1 MCFHGVKFTF
11 CKKNYGK
18 KLQFIRKIAI
28 FAKNPQAIMRFG
40 NFHIG
45 FINDKSVVVREV
57 VLNPAYT
64 SFVQFEPISQIL
76 DKIRGGFESLNYY
89 SNYTNVLG
97 GLSEAE
103 VRRFMQNRLFSIY
116 LNEYIQGE
124 VFLNV
129 TEQGQL
135 YISDKATR
143 YVVTNPMFQEFGTLQ
158 STMLEHAI
166 KHYEQTINVDIAV
179 LEQSGME
186 GIISPQSNSF
196 NGGLADDDV
205 VDKLEGELN
214 KNGLNKPQKKY
225 IVTNTPY
232 QITQP
237 KNELATLDFTGKQ
250 KQTFLTLCDKFGC
263 PKELFAVSDQST
275 YENRR
280 LAKIDFYN
288 NTILPYANKVL
299 EQINRLQQDITDKA
313 DTFYI
318 ARNEIA
324 ELAREDRDRQDA
336 GRAMVEAL
344 MKLHERGVIT
354 TAEVRK
360 NIEDIFYLSDENK

>member
-1 MCFHGVKFTF
+1 M
-11 CKKNYGK
+11 
-18 KLQFIRKIAI
+18 QW
-28 FAKNPQAIMRFG
+28 G

-45 FINDKSVVVREV
+45 FLNEKSVVVREV
-57 VLNPAYT
+57 VLNPIYT
-64 SFVQFEPISQIL
+64 TFKQFEPISQIL
-76 DKIRGGFESLNYY
+76 DKIRGGFESVNYY
-89 SNYTNVLG
+89 SNYPNDVG

-103 VRRFMQNRLFSIY
+103 VRRFMQNRLFSVY
-116 LNEYIQGE
+116 LNEYIEGE
-124 VFLNV
+124 VFLGV
-129 TEQGQL
+129 TM
-135 YISDKATR
+135 DKHLCITKEPSP
-143 YVVTNPMFQEFGTLQ
+143 YVVTSPMFKEFGVLKA
-158 STMLEHAI
+158 TMVENAI
-166 KHYEQTINVDIAV
+166 KHYEQTIAVDISV

-196 NGGLADDDV
+196 NGGLADSKV
-205 VDKLEGELN
+205 VEKIETEMN
-214 KNGLNKPQKKY
+214 ANGLNKAQKKY

-232 QITQP
+232 TLTQP

-299 EQINRLQQDITDKA
+299 EQVNRIQQDITKNP

-318 ARNEIA
+318 ARNEIS
-324 ELAREDRDRQDA
+324 ELAREDRDNKEA
-336 GRAMVEAL
+336 GRAMVDAL
-344 MKLHERGVIT
+344 MKLYDKGIISNE
-354 TAEVRK
+354 EVRR
-360 NIEDIFYLSDENK
+360 NIEDCFYLNNEKK

>member
-1 MCFHGVKFTF
+1 M
-11 CKKNYGK
+11 
-18 KLQFIRKIAI
+18 QW
-28 FAKNPQAIMRFG
+28 G

-45 FINDKSVVVREV
+45 FINEKSVVVREV

-64 SFVQFEPISQIL
+64 AFKEFEPISQIL
-76 DKIRGGFESLNYY
+76 DKLQGGFESLNYY
-89 SNYTNVLG
+89 TNYPNVLG
-97 GLSEAE
+97 GLTEAE
-103 VRRFMQNRLFSIY
+103 VRRFMQHRLFSVY
-116 LNEYIQGE
+116 LNEYIEGE

-129 TEQGQL
+129 TPDGKL
-135 YISDKATR
+135 YIADSASR
-143 YVVTNPMFQEFGTLQ
+143 YVVTSPMFQEFGSLK
-158 STMLEHAI
+158 STMVVNAI
-166 KHYEQTINVDIAV
+166 KHYEQTISVDMSV

-186 GIISPQSNSF
+186 GIISPQTNSF
-196 NGGLADDDV
+196 NGGIADGRV
-205 VDKLEGELN
+205 VDKLESELN
-214 KNGLNKPQKKY
+214 KNGLNRAQKKY

-232 QITQP
+232 TLTQP

-263 PKELFAVSDQST
+263 PKELFAISEQST

-299 EQINRLQQDITDKA
+299 DEVNKIQQDITGKA

-336 GRAMVEAL
+336 GRSMVDAL
-344 MKLHERGVIT
+344 MKLYDKGIIT
-354 TAEVRK
+354 PAEVRK
-360 NIEDIFYLSDENK
+360 NIEDIFYLSNENK